1 MLFPFLVNVCN
12 AIDGNVYTC
21 CSSTN
26 QCDRNQGDCDSDSEC
41 SGDLICGSNNCKFP
55 FPSDADCCYGA
66 GNSKFAM
73 CESNLEKL

>member
-26 QCDRNQGDCDSDSEC
+26 QCDHNQGDCDSDSEC

-73 CESNLEKL
+73 SESNLEKL